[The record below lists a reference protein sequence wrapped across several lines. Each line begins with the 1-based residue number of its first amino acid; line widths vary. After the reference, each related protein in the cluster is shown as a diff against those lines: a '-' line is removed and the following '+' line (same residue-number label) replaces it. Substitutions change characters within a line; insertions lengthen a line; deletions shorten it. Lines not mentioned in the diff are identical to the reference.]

1 MSNGLFSWMNRP
13 MGQAP
18 AAATNPATAAGAV
31 TTGATAAP
39 GGLTGGVG
47 YQAPTVGAGVGGQ
60 QGVGGM
66 QYGGGGG
73 GMTNGQMLIGGVTAL
88 GNLWNAYQQNKLAK
102 DQFKFQKNAYNT
114 SLNDNRQTY
123 NSALEDRIRSRY
135 NTEGRSS
142 QEADSYLDNNRLGG

>member
-1 MSNGLFSWMNRP
+1 MSNGLFSWMARP

-31 TTGATAAP
+31 TTGASAAS
-39 GGLTGGVG
+39 GGMTGGVG
-47 YQAPTVGAGVGGQ
+47 YQAPTVSAGVGGQ
-60 QGVGGM
+60 QAAGGA
-66 QYGGGGG
+66 QYGGGG

-114 SLNDNRQTY
+114 SLSDNRQTY